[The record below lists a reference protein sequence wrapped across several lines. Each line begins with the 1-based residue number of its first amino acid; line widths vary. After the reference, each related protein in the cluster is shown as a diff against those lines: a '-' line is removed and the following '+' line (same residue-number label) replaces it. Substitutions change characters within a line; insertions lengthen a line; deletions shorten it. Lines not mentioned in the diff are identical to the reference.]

1 MKIVWAPKRE
11 KWTGTKIIL
20 KNEFLPFLA
29 SKEDIP
35 PGATFKV
42 KCWNCGPITVWH
54 NMTSIQFCD
63 HCRDNSVKWV
73 TQKWQLNLN
82 TKYILYNI
90 CFHLH
95 TCMLKK
101 PYARCCVHRCCD
113 TKYIVKCPAITVTS
127 CMYSIVFQKIIMTYY
142 F

>member
-1 MKIVWAPKRE
+1 MKIQSQWVSLISNKKVLKIVWAPKRE

-54 NMTSIQFCD
+54 NMTSIQF
-63 HCRDNSVKWV
+63 
-73 TQKWQLNLN
+73 L
-82 TKYILYNI
+82 
-90 CFHLH
+90 
-95 TCMLKK
+95 
-101 PYARCCVHRCCD
+101 
-113 TKYIVKCPAITVTS
+113 
-127 CMYSIVFQKIIMTYY
+127 
-142 F
+142 